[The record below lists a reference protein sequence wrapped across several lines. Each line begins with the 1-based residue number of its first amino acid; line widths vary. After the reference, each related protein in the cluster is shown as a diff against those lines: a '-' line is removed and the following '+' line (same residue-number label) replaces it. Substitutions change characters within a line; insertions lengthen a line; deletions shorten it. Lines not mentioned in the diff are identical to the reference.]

1 MITLLK
7 RAILRTLEQNGY
19 LLLKKAE
26 YDQVAKGV
34 STSSFERLVALEEHN
49 RQLTESATKY
59 ALRNQELEQDL
70 LALRTEIATNDYPRL
85 EAEHALYSKRVAELE
100 EHNRQLTESATNHT
114 LRSQE
119 SERELL
125 ALRTE
130 IATNDY
136 PRLEAEHAFYS
147 KRVAEL
153 EEHNRQLTESA
164 TKYALRAQKL
174 ERAIGSAFSDFA
186 DDDGTVEFASERG
199 IYVAGVEAPVAEDRL
214 AMPAI
219 ANPPGTT
226 AILTFGQSNAAN
238 SGEERY
244 AARGAV
250 HVFNVFDMRFYRAV
264 DPLPGASHDGGSVW
278 GRVGDKLIDAGTA
291 KSVLIVPIAFGATYI
306 KDWAPGGHHHR
317 RLLFALHRLKLA
329 GIKIDMLCWHQG
341 EADANHTG
349 MSAAEY
355 YRHFHS
361 MLRPVREEG
370 IEAPVYVALAT
381 LCEDAPHPFQNRAAI
396 RLGQQKVI
404 SIRDQVL
411 PGPDT
416 DLIGIEHRRDGCH
429 FSASGQE
436 LAAQAWFKAIT
447 AGRLRTRMLQA
458 KYRIQSYAL
467 AKTEGADGQGK
478 RMKTILK
485 RLILRSLDRS
495 GYVLLKKAEY
505 DRPASTPAPSNA
517 PSAGDVAAPEPIPA
531 AVDPIPTSPDIA
543 PTIAP
548 AAEVATPVDAG
559 PTPVPSSP
567 EPPPVPP
574 LPPSPVKEFAP
585 DPTLHADVERAFT
598 SLKQNLTLPLNQALA
613 ISCAVR
619 HLVRARVPGDIV
631 DCGEGVPEVLALVA
645 ASLVAVGE
653 TSRRLVLFDITS
665 DFRHRPEADV
675 PLWGTDYDLTSVQRP
690 PPRPKERVLPDALA
704 ASGYPADQI
713 FVVRYPV
720 DTIDLTRPIAF
731 LGLSAETYEA
741 NRAAVRTL
749 APRVSIG
756 GVIAVEGNE
765 HTPRAAIPGCVQHH
779 LDAVAEFLKARG
791 GDLPFWQVTD
801 EYRLAVKSRPFAE

>member
-1 MITLLK
+1 
-7 RAILRTLEQNGY
+7 LEQ
-19 LLLKKAE
+19 
-26 YDQVAKGV
+26 
-34 STSSFERLVALEEHN
+34 
-49 RQLTESATKY
+49 
-59 ALRNQELEQDL
+59 
-70 LALRTEIATNDYPRL
+70 
-85 EAEHALYSKRVAELE
+85 
-100 EHNRQLTESATNHT
+100 
-114 LRSQE
+114 
-119 SERELL
+119 ELL

-136 PRLEAEHAFYS
+136 PRLQAEHAFYF

-153 EEHNRQLTESA
+153 EEHNRQLTQSA
-164 TKYALRAQKL
+164 TKYSLRVQKL
-174 ERAIGSAFSDFA
+174 ERAIGGALPDF
-186 DDDGTVEFASERG
+186 DNDDGTLEFASASG
-199 IYVAGVEAPVAEDRL
+199 VYVAGAEAPLAEDRL
-214 AMPAI
+214 VTPAV
-219 ANPPGTT
+219 ANPAGTT
-226 AILTFGQSNAAN
+226 VILTFGQSNAAN

-291 KSVLIVPIAFGATYI
+291 QSVLIVPIAFGATYI
-306 KDWAPGGHHHR
+306 KDWAPGGDCYR
-317 RLLFALHRLKLA
+317 RLLFALHRLKSA

-349 MSAAEY
+349 MSGAEY
-355 YRHFHS
+355 CAHFRS
-361 MLRPVREEG
+361 MLRALREEAVN
-370 IEAPVYVALAT
+370 APVYVALAT
-381 LCEDAPHPFQNRAAI
+381 LCEGEPHPYQNAAEI
-396 RLGQQKVI
+396 RRGQKKVI

-436 LAAQAWFKAIT
+436 LAAQAWFKTIT
-447 AGRLRTRMLQA
+447 TGWLRTRMRQA
-458 KYRIQSYAL
+458 RYRVEMYAL
-467 AKTEGADGQGK
+467 AKAEGVDGQGE
-478 RMKTILK
+478 RMKNILK

-517 PSAGDVAAPEPIPA
+517 PSPGDAPDPEPISA
-531 AVDPIPTSPDIA
+531 AADPIPISPEIA
-543 PTIAP
+543 PTVAP
-548 AAEVATPVDAG
+548 TAIPVDVG
-559 PTPVPSSP
+559 PTPVPSPP
-567 EPPPVPP
+567 EPLSIPP
-574 LPPSPVKEFAP
+574 LPPSPVKEFAA
-585 DPTLHADVERAFT
+585 DSTLQADFERALGA
-598 SLKQNLTLPLNQALA
+598 LKDKLTLPLNQILA
-613 ISCAVR
+613 IYCAVR
-619 HLVRARVPGDIV
+619 HLAEARIPGDIV
-631 DCGEGVPEVLALVA
+631 DCGEGVPDALAVVA
-645 ASLVAVGE
+645 ASLVALGE

-675 PLWGTDYDLTSVQRP
+675 PLWGTDYDLASAQRP
-690 PPRPKERVLPDALA
+690 PPRAKERVLPDVLA
-704 ASGYPADQI
+704 ASGYPDDGI

-749 APRVSIG
+749 APRVSTG

-765 HTPRAAIPGCVQHH
+765 RTPRAAIPGCVQHH

-791 GDLPFWQVTD
+791 SDLPFWQVTD
-801 EYRLAVKSRPFAE
+801 QYRLAVKSRPFAE